1 MRVHACMRE
10 KKAGPFVYCPHNIPV
25 SLFLSLKPSPF
36 SGMIQRMQTQSNG
49 SNRSPYGAPAL
60 ASSAPMPIY
69 TVGGVAFGA
78 SGFVLEER
86 VDVSDEPAEDSK
98 AASKEQLM
106 QELEDLKAM
115 HDREV
120 LDADEFKEL
129 KTVLLQKLKGCY

>member
-1 MRVHACMRE
+1 
-10 KKAGPFVYCPHNIPV
+10 
-25 SLFLSLKPSPF
+25 
-36 SGMIQRMQTQSNG
+36 MQTQSNG

-98 AASKEQLM
+98 AASTEQLM
-106 QELEDLKAM
+106 QELGDLKAM

-120 LDADEFKEL
+120 LDADEFKVL